1 MHTKALLLK
10 TKFNCTSHRQ
20 EQHPEN
26 KYDVLT
32 EISTHTYNNKCA
44 YLPKQVRRTHLCTYI
59 LFCSSSNHI
68 GQLLNLAWLTY
79 MKKVSVSLKCDTL
92 TLLIQTFAK
101 KVLSFIKHEDYSLIM
116 LNSSSAAARGPSLV
130 FSGIASDV

>member
-1 MHTKALLLK
+1 MHRSLSNQ
-10 TKFNCTSHRQ
+10 FQN
-20 EQHPEN
+20 
-26 KYDVLT
+26 LT
-32 EISTHTYNNKCA
+32 W
-44 YLPKQVRRTHLCTYI
+44 LPY
-59 LFCSSSNHI
+59 
-68 GQLLNLAWLTY
+68 
-79 MKKVSVSLKCDTL
+79 KKEVSVSQNCDTL